1 MTAPPALSNI
11 WSELIY
17 LLSGELSA
25 EEIDRWIKPLRLVQ
39 ISHDSGDSSVTVA
52 APNRFF
58 SEWIQENYAHPI
70 EKTLSIILSTPISIS
85 CVLSSQPFNPIQPPP
100 EVPAQVKEPAPKPA
114 PPPAH
119 DPVEDTKRHEEGIYK
134 TAGLNP
140 AYSFN
145 NFVVGDC
152 NQFAHAAA
160 VSVANMPGQAYNPL
174 FIYGGVGLGKTH
186 LLNSVGCHML
196 SNGIASRVAFVSS
209 EEFTNQMI
217 AAIRNKNME
226 AFRAKYRYMDALMI
240 DDIHFL
246 GAKERTQEE
255 FFFTFNALHEAGKQI
270 ILSSDQQP
278 RDIPGLEE
286 RLRSRFEW
294 GLITDLQP
302 PDRETKAA
310 IIQDKAAKDRIELP
324 EEVAFFLASS
334 RETNIRVLEG
344 YIVRLAAYSSLTG
357 RPIDMDLVKQ
367 VLSESLHERE
377 VSVEEIIRLTA
388 EHYHVHLEDMISHK
402 RVRRIAQPRQ
412 IAMYLCRRM
421 TAAPLVKIGQM
432 FGGKDHSTVVHAVK
446 KVEAMIEENSSFRKE
461 VRRLEQNIRWSK

>member
-1 MTAPPALSNI
+1 MTASPALSDI

-17 LLSGELSA
+17 LLSGSLSA
-25 EEIDRWIKPLRLVQ
+25 EEIDRWIKPLKLVDVN
-39 ISHDSGDSSVTVA
+39 HDSGDQSVIVA

-58 SEWIQENYAHPI
+58 SEWIQEHYAQPI
-70 EKTLSIILSTPISIS
+70 EKTLSIILSAPISVN
-85 CVLSSQPFNPIQPPP
+85 CVLSSRSDEPARPAPAEPEPI
-100 EVPAQVKEPAPKPA
+100 KEPSPA
-114 PPPAH
+114 PPPIH
-119 DPVEDTKRHEEGIYK
+119 DTMDDSKRFEEGIYK
-134 TAGLNP
+134 SSGLNP

-160 VSVANMPGQAYNPL
+160 ISVANLPGQTYNPL

-186 LLNSVGCHML
+186 LLNAVGCHML
-196 SNGIASRVAFVSS
+196 SQGIASRVAFVSS

-226 AFRAKYRYMDALMI
+226 AFRAKYRYMDVLMI

-310 IIQDKAAKDRIELP
+310 IIQDKAAQDRIDLP

-344 YIVRLAAYSSLTG
+344 YLVRLAAYSSLTG

-367 VLSESLHERE
+367 ILSESLHERE
-377 VSVEEIIRLTA
+377 VSVEEIIHLTA
-388 EHYHVHLEDMISHK
+388 EHYHVRLDDMISAK

-412 IAMYLCRRM
+412 IAMYLCRRL

-461 VRRLEQNIRWSK
+461 IRRLEQNIRWSK